1 MWSSRPTHKKS
12 QQTRNPD
19 MDITYTWK
27 QLGAQAMHKRPGF
40 FFTAAGGNGYR
51 LYTGTPEALTSAGFF
66 RTYDELFAAAE
77 AAA

>member
-1 MWSSRPTHKKS
+1 MNT
-12 QQTRNPD
+12 
-19 MDITYTWK
+19 TYTWK
-27 QLGAQAMHKRPGF
+27 ELGAQAMHKRPGF

-77 AAA
+77 VAR